1 MCAQLKRSEMQLRA
15 RVPGWIRR
23 LYRVTRAVRSEA
35 VLSKELPAELLGG
48 CELVSSRLAL
58 LDHLP
63 KGSTVAEVGTATGA
77 FAGQILVRTQPQS
90 LHVIDVDYSQ
100 FSSELAGHPRLTR
113 HEGLSA
119 DVLSTFEDATF
130 DWIYID
136 ADHSYDGVLGDAR
149 AAAPKLKPGG
159 LLIFNDFAHIDP
171 YLGRYGVHRA
181 VIDFALERGWR
192 LRYFALDPAALYDV
206 ALLKP

>member
-23 LYRVTRAVRSEA
+23 LYRMTRAVRSEA

-48 CELVSSRLAL
+48 CEIVSSRLAL

-63 KGSTVAEVGTATGA
+63 KGGTVAEVGTATGA
-77 FAGQILVRTQPQS
+77 FAGQILARTQPQS

-100 FSSELAGHPRLTR
+100 FSSGLAGHPRLIR

-119 DVLSTFEDATF
+119 EVLSTFEDATF

-149 AAAPKLKPGG
+149 AAAPKLKSGG

-181 VIDFALERGWR
+181 VLDFALERGWR

>member
-63 KGSTVAEVGTATGA
+63 KGGTVAEVGTATGA
-77 FAGQILVRTQPQS
+77 FAGQILVRTQPRS

-100 FSSELAGHPRLTR
+100 FSSGLAGHPRVIR

-136 ADHSYDGVLGDAR
+136 ADHSYDGVLGM
-149 AAAPKLKPGG
+149 
-159 LLIFNDFAHIDP
+159 
-171 YLGRYGVHRA
+171 
-181 VIDFALERGWR
+181 RGPPPR
-192 LRYFALDPAALYDV
+192 SSSPAAS
-206 ALLKP
+206 